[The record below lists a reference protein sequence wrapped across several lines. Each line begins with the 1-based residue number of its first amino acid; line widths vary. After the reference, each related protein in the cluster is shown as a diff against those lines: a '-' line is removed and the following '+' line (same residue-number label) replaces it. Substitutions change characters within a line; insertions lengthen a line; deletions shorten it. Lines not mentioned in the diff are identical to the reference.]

1 MKKIFVLC
9 AALFMAVGNVISG
22 NMLQLKDIANG
33 TYSAEYLSAVTPLPD
48 GESYAMISKDGRQVV
63 KYSFKTGKQTGVLFD
78 VANTVGESINAF
90 DNYIMSPDGT
100 KMLIQTNTKHI
111 YRRSFTATYYIYNI
125 ADRRMD
131 RLSDKG
137 SERSPIWSPD
147 GLKVAFVRDNNIYI
161 IKLLYGNAES
171 QVTKD
176 GKINGIINGVP
187 DWVNEEEFGFN
198 TAMTFNA
205 DGSML
210 CWIRYDETKVP
221 TYSLQMYK
229 GLVPEN
235 EKYASYPGLYS
246 YKYPKAGFDNST
258 VSVMSFDIQS
268 RQTRKM
274 QLPLDADGYVPR
286 IKSTSDAE
294 KILIYTMNRHQDQLR
309 LYSANPRSTVCK
321 LLIDE
326 NVPKYVKEEAM
337 ENIMVT
343 DNHIIVPSDRS
354 GRMQLYLY
362 SLTGQL
368 LGQLTKSSYDV
379 TDVYG
384 YDEKSGSVYYQAAGK
399 NPMNREVYVTMKNG
413 KTECLTERNGWN
425 NASFSKNLKYFVSQ
439 WSDSNTPY
447 EYAICTNA
455 GKKIATLLD
464 NSVLKSKLAAYK
476 LPEKEFFS
484 FTTSEGV
491 ELNGV
496 MIKPAN
502 FDASKKYPVIMWQY
516 SGPGSQQVINSW
528 NVGSVGQ
535 GALFDEYLASNG
547 FILVCVDG
555 RGTGARGAEFEKSVY
570 MNLGKLESKDQVE
583 AAIYLGTLPYVDKNN
598 IGIWGWSYGGF
609 NTLMS
614 MSEGRGVF
622 KAGVAVAPPT
632 DWRYYD
638 TVYTE
643 RYMRTPKENPAGYD
657 DNPVK
662 RADKLHGELLICQ
675 GLADDN
681 VHPQNVFEY
690 TEALVQADKDFKM
703 NVYTN
708 RNHGISGGNT
718 RNHLFRQITKFF
730 IDNLK

>member
-1 MKKIFVLC
+1 MSENTL
-9 AALFMAVGNVISG
+9 N
-22 NMLQLKDIANG
+22 LKDIANG
-33 TYSAEYLSAVTPLPD
+33 TYAAEYLSAVTPLSD
-48 GESYAMISKDGRQVV
+48 GESYAMISKDGKQIV
-63 KYSFKTGKQTGVLFD
+63 KYSYKTGKQVAVLFD
-78 VANTVGESINAF
+78 VNNTVGESVNGF
-90 DNYIMSPDGT
+90 DNYIMSPDET
-100 KMLIQTNTKHI
+100 KMLIQTDTKKI

-125 ADRRMD
+125 SDKRLE

-137 SERSPIWSPD
+137 REQSPVWSPD
-147 GLKVAFVRDNNIYI
+147 GLKVAYVRDNNIFL

-176 GKINGIINGVP
+176 GKPNCVINGVP

-210 CWIRYDETKVP
+210 CWIRYDETNVP
-221 TYSLQMYK
+221 MFSLQMYK

-235 EKYASYPGLYS
+235 NEYAAYPGLYS
-246 YKYPKAGFDNST
+246 YKYPKSGRTNSS

-268 RQTRKM
+268 RQTRVM
-274 QLPLDADGYVPR
+274 QLPLDTDGYIPR
-286 IKSTSDAE
+286 IKSTVDAE
-294 KILIYTMNRHQDQLR
+294 KIIIYTMNRHQDQLR

-337 ENIMVT
+337 ENIVIT
-343 DNHIIVPSDRS
+343 DNHILVPSDRN

-368 LGQLTKSSYDV
+368 QRRLTNTNYDV

-384 YDEKSGSVYYQAAGK
+384 YDEKSGNVYYQAAGK
-399 NPMNREVYVTMKNG
+399 NAMNREVYATMKNG
-413 KTECLTERNGWN
+413 KTECLTPQEGWN
-425 NASFSKNLKYFVSQ
+425 NAIFGKNFKYFINQ

-447 EYAICTNA
+447 TYSIYNTS
-455 GKKIATLLD
+455 GKKLSVLLD
-464 NSVLKSKLAAYK
+464 NSSLRSKLAALNLSK
-476 LPEKEFFS
+476 KEFFS
-484 FTTSEGV
+484 FKTSEGI

-496 MIKPAN
+496 MIKPVD
-502 FDASKKYPVIMWQY
+502 FDASKKYPVILWQY

-528 NVGSVGQ
+528 SIGSMGQ
-535 GALFDEYLASNG
+535 GGMFDEYLATQG

-555 RGTGARGAEFEKSVY
+555 RGTGARGADFEKCTY
-570 MNLGKLESKDQVE
+570 MKLGNLESKDQVE
-583 AAIYLGTLPYVDKNN
+583 AAIYLSTLPYVDKNN

-614 MSEGRGVF
+614 MSEGRSVF

-638 TVYTE
+638 TVYSE
-643 RYMRTPKENPAGYD
+643 RYMRTPKENSAGYD
-657 DNPVK
+657 DNPIT
-662 RADKLHGELLICQ
+662 RAGKLHGALLICQ

-708 RNHGISGGNT
+708 RNHSIYGGNT
-718 RNHLFRQITKFF
+718 RNHLFRQITQFF

>member
-1 MKKIFVLC
+1 M
-9 AALFMAVGNVISG
+9 
-22 NMLQLKDIANG
+22 
-33 TYSAEYLSAVTPLPD
+33 E
-48 GESYAMISKDGRQVV
+48 
-63 KYSFKTGKQTGVLFD
+63 
-78 VANTVGESINAF
+78 
-90 DNYIMSPDGT
+90 
-100 KMLIQTNTKHI
+100 
-111 YRRSFTATYYIYNI
+111 
-125 ADRRMD
+125 

-137 SERSPIWSPD
+137 IERTPVWSPD
-147 GLKVAFVRDNNIYI
+147 GLKVAFVRDNNIFL

-176 GKINGIINGVP
+176 GKTNGIINGVP

-210 CWIRYDETKVP
+210 CWIRYDETNVL

-229 GLVPEN
+229 GLDPEN
-235 EKYASYPGLYS
+235 NEFESYPGFYS
-246 YKYPKAGFDNST
+246 YKYPKAGFENSS

-274 QLPLDADGYVPR
+274 QLPMDTDGYIPR
-286 IKSTSDAE
+286 IKSTTDSE
-294 KILIYTMNRHQDQLR
+294 KILIFTMNRHQDQLR

-321 LLIDE
+321 LLVDE

-343 DNHIIVPSDRS
+343 RNHILVPSDRS
-354 GRMQLYLY
+354 GHMQLYLY

-368 LGQLTKSSYDV
+368 QGQLTKANYDV

-384 YDEKSGSVYYQAAGK
+384 YDEESGNVYYQAAGK

-413 KTECLTERNGWN
+413 KTICLTSREGWN
-425 NASFSKNLKYFVSQ
+425 TAVFSKDFKYFINQ

-447 EYAICTNA
+447 EYSIYTNN
-455 GKKIATLLD
+455 GKQTVALID
-464 NSVLKSKLAAYK
+464 NKALKSKLADCG
-476 LPEKEFFS
+476 LPKKEFFS
-484 FTTSEGV
+484 FKTSEGV

-496 MIKPAN
+496 MIKPVN

-528 NVGSVGQ
+528 NVGSMGQ

-555 RGTGARGAEFEKSVY
+555 RGTGGRGVEFEKSVY
-570 MNLGKLESKDQVE
+570 MNLGNLESKDQVE
-583 AAIYLGTLPYVDKNN
+583 AALYLGTLPYVDKNN

-657 DNPVK
+657 DNPIK
-662 RADKLHGELLICQ
+662 RADKLHGALLICQ

-690 TEALVQADKDFKM
+690 SEALVQADKDFKM

-708 RNHGISGGNT
+708 RNHSIYGGNT
-718 RNHLFRQITKFF
+718 RNHLFRQITQFF

>member
-1 MKKIFVLC
+1 MKKFFVLC
-9 AALFMAVGNVISG
+9 TVLLMTVGDIMSG

-33 TYSAEYLSAVTPLPD
+33 TYSAEYLSAVTPLSD
-48 GESYAMISKDGRQVV
+48 GGSYAMISKDGRQIV
-63 KYSFKTGKQTGVLFD
+63 KYSYKTGKQTGVLFD
-78 VANTVGESINAF
+78 VGNTIGESIDAF
-90 DNYIMSPDGT
+90 DNYIMSPDET
-100 KMLIQTNTKHI
+100 KMLIQTNTKKI

-125 ADRRMD
+125 ADRRME

-137 SERSPIWSPD
+137 IERTPVWSPD
-147 GLKVAFVRDNNIYI
+147 GLKVAFVRDNNIFL

-176 GKINGIINGVP
+176 GKTNGIINGVP

-210 CWIRYDETKVP
+210 CWIRYDETNVS

-229 GLVPEN
+229 GLDPEN
-235 EKYASYPGLYS
+235 NEFESYPGFYS
-246 YKYPKAGFDNST
+246 YKYPKAGFENSS

-274 QLPLDADGYVPR
+274 QLPMDTDGYIPR
-286 IKSTSDAE
+286 IKSTTDSE
-294 KILIYTMNRHQDQLR
+294 KILIFTMNRHQDQLR

-321 LLIDE
+321 LLVDE

-343 DNHIIVPSDRS
+343 RNHILVPSDRS
-354 GRMQLYLY
+354 GHMQLYLY

-368 LGQLTKSSYDV
+368 QGQLTKANYDV

-384 YDEKSGSVYYQAAGK
+384 YDEESGNVYYQAAGK

-413 KTECLTERNGWN
+413 KTICLTSREGWN
-425 NASFSKNLKYFVSQ
+425 TAVFSKDFKYFINQ

-447 EYAICTNA
+447 DYSIYTNN
-455 GKKIATLLD
+455 GKQTVALID
-464 NSVLKSKLAAYK
+464 NKALKSKLADCG
-476 LPEKEFFS
+476 LPKKEFFS
-484 FTTSEGV
+484 FKTSEGV

-496 MIKPAN
+496 MIKPVN

-528 NVGSVGQ
+528 NVGSMGQ

-555 RGTGARGAEFEKSVY
+555 RGTGGRGAEFEKSVY
-570 MNLGKLESKDQVE
+570 MNLGNLESKDQVE
-583 AAIYLGTLPYVDKNN
+583 AALYLGTLPYVDKNN

-657 DNPVK
+657 DNPIK
-662 RADKLHGELLICQ
+662 RADKLHGALLICQ

-690 TEALVQADKDFKM
+690 SEALVQADKDFKM

-708 RNHGISGGNT
+708 RNHSIYGGTT
-718 RNHLFRQITKFF
+718 RNHLFRQITQFF